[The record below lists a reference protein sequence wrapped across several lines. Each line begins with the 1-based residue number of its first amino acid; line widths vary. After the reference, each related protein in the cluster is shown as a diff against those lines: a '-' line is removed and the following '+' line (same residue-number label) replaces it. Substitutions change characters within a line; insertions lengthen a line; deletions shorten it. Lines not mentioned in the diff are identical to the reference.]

1 MTTHYDD
8 EAQVE
13 NLKRWWK
20 ENWLALAAGLCIGLA
35 AIVGWEQWKQFK
47 VGKSEQASQIYED
60 LKKAVAADKADEA
73 KAAGDKLA
81 QDFTASPY
89 AADAALLL
97 ASQAVEQN
105 RLDEALKQLQWVS
118 SNSKDEGIQR
128 LARLRQAR
136 VLWAQNKPDEAL
148 KLLDGEAGDYAV
160 LFDELRGD
168 IKLAQGDQA
177 AARQAYEKALKSAA
191 DGAGNRELLQRK
203 LDDLAPAVQS

>member
-20 ENWLALAAGLCIGLA
+20 ENWLALAAGLGIGLA